1 MAMLDGIVMDII
13 HMILII
19 PLIANGMFP
28 VSSLP
33 DTAFGF
39 ANSALEMRSVFGMAM
54 ENRALIKRHRVE

>member
-33 DTAFGF
+33 DTEFGF
-39 ANSALEMRSVFGMAM
+39 ADSAFRE
-54 ENRALIKRHRVE
+54 ALGFWNGRGKPRIDQTPSG